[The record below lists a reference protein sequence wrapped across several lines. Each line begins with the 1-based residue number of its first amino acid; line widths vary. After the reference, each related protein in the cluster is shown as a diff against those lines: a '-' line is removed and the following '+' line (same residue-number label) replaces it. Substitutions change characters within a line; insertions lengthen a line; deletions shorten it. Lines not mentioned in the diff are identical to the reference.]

1 MRNFRDGGGA
11 RPDDE
16 TTRRASDQRPGPTG
30 VEGTGGSGGPGR
42 GAGGQRLGLAGHTRT
57 TSAAG
62 VKGAGGTGGH
72 GRASRR
78 GAERSEVA

>member
-30 VEGTGGSGGPGR
+30 VEGAGGTCR